1 MSLQMGKQGDAGTP
15 IIGRK
20 GQEPG
25 KDCLE
30 STFTSYLQQYFKEK
44 ISFWDVHLGFGQE
57 LYPPLSFLSLQ
68 LADGRSWTFHYSQSY
83 EPIPRNRFFLY
94 MGTYSVASVSLENSN
109 TSP

>member
-20 GQEPG
+20 GQKPG

-44 ISFWDVHLGFGQE
+44 ISFWDVLKWN
-57 LYPPLSFLSLQ
+57 LLSCSL
-68 LADGRSWTFHYSQSY
+68 LPAKLECMVICF
-83 EPIPRNRFFLY
+83 PAK
-94 MGTYSVASVSLENSN
+94 GTGLTLTRMYQG
-109 TSP
+109 